1 MLNFCKHELD
11 EPVIF
16 VYLSISVRDIKGAV
30 LLTTLTDLLKGV
42 PKKTKLA
49 KNARWI
55 LNMKDLS
62 QEAVLFTVWCTHEYI
77 KL

>member
-1 MLNFCKHELD
+1 M
-11 EPVIF
+11 
-16 VYLSISVRDIKGAV
+16 RG
-30 LLTTLTDLLKGV
+30 LTTDETEYLKGV

-49 KNARWI
+49 KNGFWI